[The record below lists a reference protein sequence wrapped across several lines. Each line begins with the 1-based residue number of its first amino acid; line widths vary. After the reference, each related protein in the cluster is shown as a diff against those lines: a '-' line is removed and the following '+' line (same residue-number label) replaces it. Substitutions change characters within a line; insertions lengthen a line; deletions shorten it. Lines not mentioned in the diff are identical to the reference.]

1 MVVNEFVLLKVDSS
15 IWWGQDISLRG
26 QLSCGQFPFKK
37 IRFFSY
43 DNLVNCID
51 KILRILNGL
60 IRLQYIIMQL
70 Q

>member
-37 IRFFSY
+37 IRFFFFY
-43 DNLVNCID
+43 HDL
-51 KILRILNGL
+51 KMPLKE
-60 IRLQYIIMQL
+60 LQYIILQL